1 MDDQIPAGFYPD
13 QRDGI
18 AFGKGRVSGPR
29 SSEGDDSGVWE
40 GGEQIGQL
48 MSHENG
54 NGSAFTVPGEI
65 KMAGVKGQKR
75 GDLVSHRLQQ
85 AVNGRKKSFV
95 DMAAAF

>member
-1 MDDQIPAGFYPD
+1 MDNQIPAGFYPD

-29 SSEGDDSGVWE
+29 SSEGDNSGGWGGGEKMGPLKSHE
-40 GGEQIGQL
+40 GGDGTGLDVAQ
-48 MSHENG
+48 
-54 NGSAFTVPGEI
+54 VI
-65 KMAGVKGQKR
+65 KMIGVKGQKR

-95 DMAAAF
+95 DMAAVF